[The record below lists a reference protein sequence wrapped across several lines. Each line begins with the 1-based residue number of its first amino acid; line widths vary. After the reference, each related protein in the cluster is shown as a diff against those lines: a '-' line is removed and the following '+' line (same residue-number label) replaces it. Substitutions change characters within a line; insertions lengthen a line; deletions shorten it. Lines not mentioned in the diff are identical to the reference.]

1 MPTETSVK
9 KGVARIRDN
18 QDLFK
23 HLWALA
29 EKENEKKESDEKDSP
44 KNFKASSIKYF
55 REQRKALRGKT
66 RV

>member
-44 KNFKASSIKYF
+44 KSFMALAIKHF